1 MKTVENKELADM
13 LLARQGEYVSG
24 EEIAAAYGISRAA
37 VGKRI
42 DKLRESGIPV
52 AGRRSSGYMI
62 PGWADVLSGS
72 RISGMTG
79 GKYDVRVFS
88 VLESTNTAL
97 RRAAKDG
104 AAEGLVYIAD
114 RQTHGRGRMGRSF
127 SSPAGTGLYM
137 SVLLRPHISAESAL
151 LITTAAAAAMAE
163 AIEDVSGRRSGI
175 KWVNDI
181 LIGGRKVCGIL
192 TEAAFSVETGSID
205 YAVLGLGVNIRE
217 PEGGFPE
224 ELRSIAGAVCEKPV
238 KDMRNR
244 IAAGFLTRFGEYY
257 SDLEG
262 RRFYSPYL
270 SRLVLIGKKINVI
283 KPSGTETAKAV
294 GLDRDFRLEVEY
306 PDGRTEL
313 LSGGEVSTRQTE

>member
-1 MKTVENKELADM
+1 M
-13 LLARQGEYVSG
+13 
-24 EEIAAAYGISRAA
+24 EIKIQAF
-37 VGKRI
+37 
-42 DKLRESGIPV
+42 ESL
-52 AGRRSSGYMI
+52 
-62 PGWADVLSGS
+62 D
-72 RISGMTG
+72 
-79 GKYDVRVFS
+79 
-88 VLESTNTAL
+88 STNNYLKKLASG
-97 RRAAKDG
+97 G
-104 AAEGLVYIAD
+104 AAEGTVVIAD
-114 RQTHGRGRMGRSF
+114 EQTAGRGRMGRSF

-137 SVLLRPHISAESAL
+137 SVLLRPHIAAESAL

-163 AIEDVSGRRSGI
+163 AIEDVSGRRTGI

-224 ELRSIAGAVCEKPV
+224 ELRSIEKPG

>member
-1 MKTVENKELADM
+1 M
-13 LLARQGEYVSG
+13 
-24 EEIAAAYGISRAA
+24 
-37 VGKRI
+37 
-42 DKLRESGIPV
+42 
-52 AGRRSSGYMI
+52 
-62 PGWADVLSGS
+62 
-72 RISGMTG
+72 
-79 GKYDVRVFS
+79 
-88 VLESTNTAL
+88 
-97 RRAAKDG
+97 
-104 AAEGLVYIAD
+104 YIAD

-137 SVLLRPHISAESAL
+137 SVLLRPHIAAESAL

-224 ELRSIAGAVCEKPV
+224 ELRSIAGAVCEKPG

-313 LSGGEVSTRQTE
+313 LSGGEVSTRRTE